1 MPSLGE
7 APSGGAQR
15 FLVTFL
21 GVCKKV
27 TRRKG
32 GTLSSRYR
40 SNGYALNLPKRPTGS
55 EQHKELRRYLGHR
68 SQASSHNESSVR
80 AKTLCNMLL
89 SHAGH

>member
-7 APSGGAQR
+7 ASSGGAKR

-32 GTLSSRYR
+32 GTLSRRYR
-40 SNGYALNLPKRPTGS
+40 SNGYAHQHPNTPDTPNTPLSQPSQRPS
-55 EQHKELRRYLGHR
+55 
-68 SQASSHNESSVR
+68 
-80 AKTLCNMLL
+80 
-89 SHAGH
+89 

>member
-7 APSGGAQR
+7 ASSGGAKR

-40 SNGYALNLPKRPTGS
+40 SNGYVLNLPNP
-55 EQHKELRRYLGHR
+55 
-68 SQASSHNESSVR
+68 SQA
-80 AKTLCNMLL
+80 
-89 SHAGH
+89 